1 MVRIPG
7 LDVEVLPLNLGCNT
21 FGWTTDQTA
30 SYAVLDAF
38 VAAGGTFVDTAD
50 GYPQWAPGCSGGE
63 SEQILGSWLAARDNR
78 DAVVVATKVGSWA
91 QRKGLAAA
99 TILAACDDSLRRLG
113 TDRIDL
119 YYAHRD
125 DEVTPIPEMA
135 GAFDALVREGKVR
148 AVGISNLAP
157 ERMREWLTLC
167 DSDGL
172 AKPVA
177 LQNEYSLV
185 RRHTFETDFAP
196 IAGEHHLA
204 TFPYYSLASGF
215 LSGKYR
221 TASDLEGKARRTGAG
236 QYLTGDGIAVLD
248 ALVTIADSRGVAP
261 ATVALA
267 WMLARGV
274 TAPIA
279 SATTPSQVGDLVA
292 ATTLALDPA
301 DVAAL
306 DTASAPFA

>member
-1 MVRIPG
+1 MARIPG
-7 LDVEVLPLNLGCNT
+7 LDVDIVPLNLGGNT
-21 FGWTTDQTA
+21 FGWTTDPSA

-38 VAAGGTFVDTAD
+38 AAAGGSFVDTAD

-63 SEQILGSWLAARDNR
+63 SEQILGSWLADRGTR
-78 DAVVVATKVGSWA
+78 ESMTIATKVGSWA

-99 TILAACDDSLRRLG
+99 TIHAACDDSLRRLR
-113 TDRIDL
+113 TDHVDL

-125 DEVTPIPEMA
+125 DEVTPIPEIA
-135 GAFDALVREGKVR
+135 GAFDALVQAGKVR
-148 AVGISNLAP
+148 AVGISNLSP
-157 ERMREWLTLC
+157 DRMREWLTLC
-167 DSDGL
+167 DTDGL

-185 RRHTFETDFAP
+185 SRRTFERDYAP
-196 IAGEHHLA
+196 VAAEHALA

-221 TASDLEGKARRTGAG
+221 GAADLEGRPRKTGAG
-236 QYLTGDGIAVLD
+236 QYLTPEGLAVLD
-248 ALVTIADSRGVAP
+248 TLSTIAQAHGVAP

-267 WMLARGV
+267 WMLAHGV

-279 SATTPSQVGDLVA
+279 SATTPAQVAELMA

-301 DVAAL
+301 ERVAL
-306 DTASAPFA
+306 DAASTPFA